1 MVGDIFKV
9 KHKIAFLY
17 LLVFSFF
24 LNSEVFSL
32 DAKDIVKK
40 AKTQVDLS
48 SMGTRAKMQ
57 IQKDGKTLNIL
68 VIDQYSSRDKNGLQ
82 RTLIEFKEPAVAKGI
97 RFLMQEKKDG
107 SMDQRIYL
115 PNLKKVNRIAAES
128 DGSESFMGT
137 DFSYN
142 DVSFMTR
149 DAEQD
154 VFSILREEE
163 IEGKSCYVIEGRPK
177 DAGYTYS
184 KTFLFIT
191 KKDSLIL
198 KVEFYNK
205 EEKLVKVLE
214 LSSYKKVQGVNTPM
228 QTKLST
234 VATGTATIIELQKVN
249 YGMKIP
255 EKVFTTKY
263 LETGK

>member
-1 MVGDIFKV
+1 VQN
-9 KHKIAFLY
+9 KIKYLY
-17 LLVFSFF
+17 LLVFFLF
-24 LNSEVFSL
+24 LNTTAFTA

-48 SMGTRAKMQ
+48 SLGTRAKMQ
-57 IQKDGKTLNIL
+57 VQKDGKTLNIL
-68 VIDQYSSRDKNGLQ
+68 VIDQYSSKDKNGLQ

-97 RFLMQEKKDG
+97 RFLMQAKKDG

-115 PNLKKVNRIAAES
+115 PNLKKVNRVAAES

-154 VFSILREEE
+154 VFSILKEEQV
-163 IEGKSCYVIEGRPK
+163 EGMPCYTIEGRPK
-177 DAGYTYS
+177 DASYTYS
-184 KTFLFIT
+184 KTLLFIT
-191 KKDSLIL
+191 KKDNLIL

-214 LSSYKKVQGVNTPM
+214 LSNYKKVQGVNTPM

-234 VATGTATIIELQKVN
+234 IATGTSTIIELQKVN

>member
-1 MVGDIFKV
+1 MKN
-9 KHKIAFLY
+9 KIVFLY
-17 LLVFSFF
+17 LVTFFFF
-24 LNSEVFSL
+24 LNNSVSSA

-48 SMGTRAKMQ
+48 SLGTRAKMQ
-57 IQKDGKTLNIL
+57 IQKDGKTLTIL
-68 VIDQYSSRDKNGLQ
+68 VIDQYSSKDKNGLQ

-107 SMDQRIYL
+107 GMDQRIYL

-154 VFSILREEE
+154 MFSLLKDQE
-163 IEGKSCYVIEGRPK
+163 IQGQSCYVIEGKPK
-177 DAGYTYS
+177 DSNYTYL
-184 KTFLFIT
+184 KTLLFIT
-191 KKDSLIL
+191 KKDNLIL

-205 EEKLVKVLE
+205 EEKLLKVLE
-214 LSSYKKVQGVNTPM
+214 LSNYKKVQGVNTPM

-234 VATGTATIIELQKVN
+234 VATGTSTIIELQKVN

>member
-1 MVGDIFKV
+1 V
-9 KHKIAFLY
+9 KNKSPLFY
-17 LLVFSFF
+17 VLLFFF
-24 LNSEVFSL
+24 LANVFIVNSFVYSQS
-32 DAKDIVKK
+32 AKEIVKK

-48 SMGTRAKMQ
+48 TLGTRAKMY
-57 IQKDGKTLNIL
+57 IQKDGKTLNIM
-68 VIDQYSSRDKNGLQ
+68 VIDQYSSKDKNGLQ
-82 RTLIEFKEPAVAKGI
+82 RTLIDFKEPANAKGI
-97 RFLMQEKKDG
+97 RFLMQAKKDG

-115 PNLKKVNRIAAES
+115 PSLKKVKRIAAES

-142 DVSFMTR
+142 DVSFLSR

-154 VFSILREEE
+154 NFTFLPETTVD
-163 IEGKSCYVIEGRPK
+163 KKACYVIEGKPK
-177 DAGYTYS
+177 DSGYSYS
-184 KTFLFIT
+184 KTVLFIT
-191 KKDSLIL
+191 KDDSTMI

-205 EEKLVKVLE
+205 DEKIVKILE
-214 LSSYKKVQGVNTPM
+214 LSKYKKVQGINTPM

-234 VATGTATIIELQKVN
+234 IATKTSTIIELQKVN